1 MPIRL
6 CDWFVPCLHT
16 KCCTL
21 LGCGVQRPPGTKAEM
36 NFKSLLEHTS
46 RTRHLLQRV
55 FYVGQQNNDSMPFFS
70 QESDEGGE
78 EDDYVDDDDDENDDD
93 DDEDDD
99 DDDEIEITIS
109 GDDDSDDDID
119 IAIF

>member
-1 MPIRL
+1 MQIRL
-6 CDWFVPCLHT
+6 CDWFVPYLHT
-16 KCCTL
+16 KSCTL
-21 LGCGVQRPPGTKAEM
+21 LGCGLQRPPGTKAEM
-36 NFKSLLEHTS
+36 NFKS
-46 RTRHLLQRV
+46 RHLLQHV
-55 FYVGQQNNDSMPFFS
+55 FDVGQQNNDSMPFFS

-109 GDDDSDDDID
+109 GDDDSDDDSD

>member
-1 MPIRL
+1 MNSGLKGEVFVLLYFIVKHLSDPSSRKVNVGRRALRL
-6 CDWFVPCLHT
+6 TSLSF
-16 KCCTL
+16 
-21 LGCGVQRPPGTKAEM
+21 PGE
-36 NFKSLLEHTS
+36 E
-46 RTRHLLQRV
+46 
-55 FYVGQQNNDSMPFFS
+55 
-70 QESDEGGE
+70 EGGE

-109 GDDDSDDDID
+109 GDDDSDDDSD